1 MEITALYAGLLAPLF
16 ILLSVRVI
24 GARRNAKV
32 GVGDGGNVA
41 LLRRM
46 RVHANFAEYVPFAL
60 LLMALAE
67 NLGVW
72 TWLIH
77 VMGITLLAGRLSH
90 AYGVS
95 QQPEVFKFRIFGM
108 AATLTVIAA
117 AAAICFLGALQQ
129 FAVP

>member
-1 MEITALYAGLLAPLF
+1 
-16 ILLSVRVI
+16 
-24 GARRNAKV
+24 
-32 GVGDGGNVA
+32 
-41 LLRRM
+41 M

-95 QQPEVFKFRIFGM
+95 QQPEVFKFRIVGM
-108 AATLTVIAA
+108 AATLTVIGSAA
-117 AAAICFLGALQQ
+117 TLCVLGTAMKIAA
-129 FAVP
+129 P

>member
-16 ILLSVRVI
+16 ILLSARVI

-32 GVGDGGNVA
+32 GVGDGGNAA
-41 LLRRM
+41 LLGRM

-77 VMGITLLAGRLSH
+77 VMGSTLLAGRLSH

-95 QQPEVFKFRIFGM
+95 QQPEVFKFRVFGI
-108 AATLTVIAA
+108 AATLTVIGSAA
-117 AAAICFLGALQQ
+117 TLCALGTAIKIASL
-129 FAVP
+129 